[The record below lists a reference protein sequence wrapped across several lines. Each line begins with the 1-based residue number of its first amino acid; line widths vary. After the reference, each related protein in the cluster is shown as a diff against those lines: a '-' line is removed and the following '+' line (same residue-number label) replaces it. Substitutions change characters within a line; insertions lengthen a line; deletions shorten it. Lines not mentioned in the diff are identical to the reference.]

1 MGNHTGSTTEQSS
14 DIHQK
19 KFSSNSSFELILELG
34 WTTLE
39 IRYVAGM
46 IFRLFSWLRM
56 VPSFDQSGPEGTKS
70 ALKKWVRQSIKLGF
84 TKASQKYHAPDKTDG
99 WF

>member
-1 MGNHTGSTTEQSS
+1 MDHTG
-14 DIHQK
+14 D
-19 KFSSNSSFELILELG
+19 
-34 WTTLE
+34 TLCS
-39 IRYVAGM
+39 RHDFQTA
-46 IFRLFSWLRM
+46 WLRT